1 MLESVE
7 IRWFFQ
13 GRIPDNFYLIFNDS
27 DDQTKWETRSDYYLL
42 NEYGDNIGIK
52 LRNSRLELKWLK
64 RSNNFTLPQLN
75 IDGKIEYWVR
85 WEWNDTKSFNDV
97 LQFIRFNK
105 DSPWIKID
113 KSRFQK
119 KFKIHD
125 DSLAEVKSESVYF
138 DFAIEITKLKT
149 FEQYWWSIAFDSFL
163 KERYEYFFSQLIK
176 RYVNKEVQSLLKLD
190 SSYSYPTWISKMRN
204 EK

>member
-1 MLESVE
+1 MLESLE

-64 RSNNFTLPQLN
+64 RSNNFALPQLN

-85 WEWNDTKSFNDV
+85 WAWNDTKSFNDV
-97 LQFIRFNK
+97 LQFIRFNE

-119 KFKIHD
+119 KFKIQD
-125 DSLAEVKSESVYF
+125 DSLAEVQSESVYY

-176 RYVNKEVQSLLKLD
+176 RYLNKEVQSLLKLD